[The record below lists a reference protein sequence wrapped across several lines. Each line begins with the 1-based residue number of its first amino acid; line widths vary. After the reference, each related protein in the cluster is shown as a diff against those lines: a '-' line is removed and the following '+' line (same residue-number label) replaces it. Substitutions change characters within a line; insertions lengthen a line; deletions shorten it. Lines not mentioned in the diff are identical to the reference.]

1 LEGIL
6 LRHEGTDAMARVPR
20 IAQAP
25 GIRGKAQTLV
35 GRFKGTSDPYRN
47 VLFVLMVVTISR
59 IHQHFGFLRPFRPG
73 LVLVALAAIY
83 AYLNPKYLAVGS
95 IFKTTNAR
103 VMAGLGLMACLSVP
117 LSISIGASALYIIEE
132 YSKVLLFGFLVLLGI
147 RHSRDLY
154 KMVWSF
160 VVASGFLA
168 YLSLFVYR
176 MRGTKGDAFVRI
188 QSGYSYDS
196 NDIGVVAIVGLAMA
210 LLTFQVAKSKG
221 KLVSLIIMA
230 CLGMTIAR
238 TGSRGAF
245 VALVA
250 VGGAIVVLLRNVSL
264 DKRLGFVVV
273 TMFGLAIAAPPG
285 YWDKMITVFEPTAD
299 YNWTSDTGRKE
310 VFMRGMGYMVRNP
323 LTGLGINNFGRAEG
337 QLSSR
342 AAERELD
349 PSLAGVKWSAAHNS
363 FLQAASE
370 MGVPGLILFS
380 MLVFGS
386 IVQCMRIRRR
396 MPVHWFKGDDEE
408 RFLYYTSVYLPVALI
423 GFAVGGFFV
432 SFAYL
437 DLVYVLAA
445 FVAGLQASVAV
456 RMTGTGVARGSTAP
470 VVPPQRYR
478 QPKPLTGIAIPP
490 PPSRL

>member
-1 LEGIL
+1 
-6 LRHEGTDAMARVPR
+6 
-20 IAQAP
+20 
-25 GIRGKAQTLV
+25 
-35 GRFKGTSDPYRN
+35 
-47 VLFVLMVVTISR
+47 
-59 IHQHFGFLRPFRPG
+59 
-73 LVLVALAAIY
+73 
-83 AYLNPKYLAVGS
+83 
-95 IFKTTNAR
+95 
-103 VMAGLGLMACLSVP
+103 
-117 LSISIGASALYIIEE
+117 
-132 YSKVLLFGFLVLLGI
+132 
-147 RHSRDLY
+147 
-154 KMVWSF
+154 
-160 VVASGFLA
+160 
-168 YLSLFVYR
+168 
-176 MRGTKGDAFVRI
+176 
-188 QSGYSYDS
+188 
-196 NDIGVVAIVGLAMA
+196 
-210 LLTFQVAKSKG
+210 
-221 KLVSLIIMA
+221 
-230 CLGMTIAR
+230 
-238 TGSRGAF
+238 